1 MNNNNNNNNKRK
13 KSFSLLFVCDIRPV
27 LWRHAPS
34 TDRVRVKRVL
44 IGCRCLFFGLFL
56 FFHWT
61 PPRTTLLWLRTNVNY
76 PFLRI
81 FLLDAT
87 EKDVA
92 MVTNVNYPFLRAF
105 LLDATEKDVAMVTN
119 VN

>member
-1 MNNNNNNNNKRK
+1 M
-13 KSFSLLFVCDIRPV
+13 P
-27 LWRHAPS
+27 
-34 TDRVRVKRVL
+34 
-44 IGCRCLFFGLFL
+44 
-56 FFHWT
+56 
-61 PPRTTLLWLRTNVNY
+61 WLRTNVNY

-87 EKDVA
+87 ENDVA
-92 MVTNVNYPFLRAF
+92 MVTYVNYPFLRVF